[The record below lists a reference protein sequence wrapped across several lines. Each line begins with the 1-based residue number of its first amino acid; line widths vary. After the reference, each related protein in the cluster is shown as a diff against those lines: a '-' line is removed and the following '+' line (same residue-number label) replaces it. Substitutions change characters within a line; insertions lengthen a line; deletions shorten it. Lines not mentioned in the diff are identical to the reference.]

1 MSLIIAT
8 PVRGIGLDA
17 PVSVGYAEA
26 VRALS
31 KTVDVIPASV
41 TFSTD
46 VVRAR
51 NRLAATV
58 LRDMPDVSHVLWW
71 DDDVYPEDVKIVE
84 RMLNAFEDV
93 IAAPY
98 VNKDPPVHWMHQGAS
113 SLDGRGL
120 LEVTETGF
128 GFVLT
133 SRACLERM
141 SKASS
146 TIHDRAAPQPH
157 LVANLFG
164 MLYDKSPEGLLL
176 LSEDL
181 SFCRRWRELGG
192 KIWVDGRPGNVLRHV
207 GRWAWSG
214 REITGGVR

>member
-98 VNKDPPVHWMHQGAS
+98 VN
-113 SLDGRGL
+113 
-120 LEVTETGF
+120 
-128 GFVLT
+128 
-133 SRACLERM
+133 
-141 SKASS
+141 
-146 TIHDRAAPQPH
+146 
-157 LVANLFG
+157 
-164 MLYDKSPEGLLL
+164 
-176 LSEDL
+176 
-181 SFCRRWRELGG
+181 
-192 KIWVDGRPGNVLRHV
+192 
-207 GRWAWSG
+207 
-214 REITGGVR
+214 